1 MTKYLLSCIYIFV
14 ISINTSLFAIDY
26 RISGELKYGEGKML
40 YLEEIY
46 AQEFRLIDTV
56 TVNDKGQFELKG
68 LTEQPGIFRLKVD
81 EGHFWWLIIEGYP
94 INLKLNF
101 RVIDRYEIVGSPS
114 SHILNVFLKKQ
125 RGYLKRMQML
135 KQSLFKEKQE
145 QSLALSPKVE
155 SAVTFNKIRTINNQL
170 EELSLEYFDFLQSYI
185 DTCENLTSIVAA
197 ENLPAEQYPEYL
209 RKSIKSLNKRFKN
222 SKYVSQLSDVVESK
236 LKLIIG
242 ATAPDIIMPTP
253 DENIISLSSLKGKVV
268 LLDFWASWCR
278 PCRMENPHVVKLYEK
293 YKRKGFTVYS
303 VSLDQRKTSWMNAIE
318 ADGLKWENHVSD
330 LKGWRNAAAV
340 EYEVRGIPST
350 FLLDKKGRIIAKDLR
365 GYALDRKLKEIFE

>member
-1 MTKYLLSCIYIFV
+1 MIKYLLSFIYIF
-14 ISINTSLFAIDY
+14 IIGFTTSLFAIEY
-26 RISGELKYGEGKML
+26 HISGELKYGEGKML

-56 TVNDKGQFELKG
+56 TINDKGEFAMQG
-68 LTEQPGIFRLKVD
+68 SVDQPGIFRLKVD
-81 EGHFWWLIIEGYP
+81 EGHFWWLILEGLT
-94 INLKLNF
+94 IDLKLNF
-101 RVIDRYEIVGSPS
+101 RVIDRYEIIGSPA
-114 SHILNVFLKKQ
+114 SHTLNIFLKKQ
-125 RGYLKRMQML
+125 RSFLKRMQML

-155 SAVTFNKIRTINNQL
+155 SAVTFNKIRAINNQL

-253 DENIISLSSLKGKVV
+253 DENIITLSSLKGKVV

-340 EYEVRGIPST
+340 EYEIRGIPST

>member
-1 MTKYLLSCIYIFV
+1 MKQYLLSFFYIFIFGF
-14 ISINTSLFAIDY
+14 ISTLNALEY
-26 RISGELKYGEGKML
+26 HISGELKFAEGKML

-46 AQEFRLIDTV
+46 AQEFRLIDTIR
-56 TVNDKGQFELKG
+56 VNNKGEFEMKG
-68 LTEQPGIFRLKVD
+68 SVEQSGIFRLKID
-81 EGHFWWLIIEGYP
+81 EGHFWWLILEGFP
-94 INLKLNF
+94 INLNLNF
-101 RVIDRYEIVGSPS
+101 RVIDRYVIIGSPAS
-114 SHILNVFLKKQ
+114 NTLNVFLKKQ
-125 RGYLKRMQML
+125 RGYLKRMQLL

-155 SAVTFNKIRTINNQL
+155 SAVTFNKIRSINNQL
-170 EELSLEYFDFLQSYI
+170 EELGFEYFAFLQSYI

-209 RKSIKSLNKRFKN
+209 RKAIKSLNKRFKN

-242 ATAPDIIMPTP
+242 AQAPDIIMPTP
-253 DENIISLSSLKGKVV
+253 DENIITLSSLKGKTV

-293 YKRKGFTVYS
+293 YKRKGFTIYS
-303 VSLDQRKTSWMNAIE
+303 VSLDQRKSSWINAIE
-318 ADGLKWENHVSD
+318 ADGLKWKNHVSD